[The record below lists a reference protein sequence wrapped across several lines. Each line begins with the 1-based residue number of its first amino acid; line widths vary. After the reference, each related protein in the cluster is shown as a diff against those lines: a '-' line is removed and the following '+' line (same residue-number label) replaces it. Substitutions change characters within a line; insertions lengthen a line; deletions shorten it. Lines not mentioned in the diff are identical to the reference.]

1 MSHTYG
7 NCLLGA
13 IASIEPACVMNF
25 ASTQTQSHNGIS
37 AAESN
42 SNMQHDS
49 QRPTDTSFRLCHYLA
64 QNIEE
69 YAKVNERWLCR
80 QGFPDGGGHW
90 WAVSFDLSGN
100 APVVDVQARDFVLLL
115 KNIDLEKSCRKFD
128 NITWFRLAR
137 CPHEVHLPVD
147 GPYALSGSAR
157 SSGAGILP
165 LRTVTPCARCA
176 TCGGTLAEKS
186 LPQRQSSTRWT
197 GLKTYR
203 MCARGALSKAVL
215 RCTTTIS
222 AGSGSRS
229 VILCAP
235 MNASMCL

>member
-1 MSHTYG
+1 MRPNLATVAPFPTMSHTYG
-7 NCLLGA
+7 NCLLSA

-42 SNMQHDS
+42 SNVQHDS

-90 WAVSFDLSGN
+90 WAVSFDLTGN

-137 CPHEVHLPVD
+137 CPHKFIYLWIDRMLSLRLSTFVWGRYSSSSDCHSVRPVCHMWRNF
-147 GPYALSGSAR
+147 G
-157 SSGAGILP
+157 
-165 LRTVTPCARCA
+165 
-176 TCGGTLAEKS
+176 
-186 LPQRQSSTRWT
+186 
-197 GLKTYR
+197 
-203 MCARGALSKAVL
+203 
-215 RCTTTIS
+215 
-222 AGSGSRS
+222 
-229 VILCAP
+229 
-235 MNASMCL
+235 